1 MLGRSMGFTKRLVEY
16 ALDSNKYDL
25 LPLDLVEQSKEIM
38 INAAGVALAAAAQPD
53 SRILTEVIQD
63 LRGNGKCTIIGM
75 GLRTSPSYAALANGM
90 MINLL
95 DFDDEITQSDMHLSS
110 TILPVVMAMGEMNG
124 SSGQSV
130 IAAYSVASEITARL
144 GTFCEI
150 AGEKESLRNRHSPV
164 HMDGVLGVIGSTCAG
179 ALMQGLGE
187 KEFINAIGIA
197 CGSASGI
204 SGNFSSAARAYQ
216 CGQSAMDGL
225 MASVLASHGLSSSV
239 DSIESEEGLLKLF
252 WDLSIDEEEFF
263 RGLSNPYQLVDPGVT
278 LKLYPCDSA
287 SHTAIDAVLQLLQ
300 QHAVDPKEVASVNV
314 SITPAAMKKL
324 PVVTPTNGW
333 ESRFCLSYI
342 VAATLLHGHPLLDF
356 FTDPAVENSDVRHAM
371 DLISVQ
377 ATESPSSL
385 SANPCTVSIVLNT
398 GRKLENKVDFARG
411 QPQMP
416 LDREELDA
424 KFLYCTRYILP
435 PDHIEEAID
444 SFRNLENIEN
454 VTGMFSVLGG

>member
-1 MLGRSMGFTKRLVEY
+1 MGFTKRLVEY
-16 ALDSNKYDL
+16 AIDNNKYDL
-25 LPLDLVEQSKEIM
+25 LPADVVDRSKEMM

-110 TILPVVMAMGEMNG
+110 TILPVVMALGEMNG
-124 SSGQSV
+124 ASGQSV
-130 IAAYSVASEITARL
+130 IAAYSMASEITARIAEC
-144 GTFCEI
+144 CELS
-150 AGEKESLRNRHSPV
+150 ARKGSVRNRHSPV
-164 HMDGVLGVIGSTCAG
+164 HMDGVLGVIGATCAG

-187 KEFINAIGIA
+187 REFIKAIGIA

-204 SGNFSSAARAYQ
+204 SGNFATAARAYQ
-216 CGQSAMDGL
+216 CGQSAMNGL
-225 MASVLASHGLSSSV
+225 MASVLASHGISSA
-239 DSIESEEGLLKLF
+239 DNPLESEEGLLNLF
-252 WDLSIDEEEFF
+252 WGFSINEEEFF
-263 RGLSNPYQLVDPGVT
+263 TGLANPYRLIDPGVT

-287 SHTAIDAVLQLLQ
+287 SHTAIEAVLQLLQ
-300 QHAVDPKEVASVNV
+300 QHTVDPNEVASVNV
-314 SITPAAMKKL
+314 SITRAAMDKL

-356 FTDPAVENSDVRHAM
+356 FTDPAVENSEVRHAM
-371 DLISVQ
+371 DMISIQ
-377 ATESPSSL
+377 ATELPSNV

-411 QPQMP
+411 QPEMP
-416 LDREELDA
+416 LDREEVDA

-435 PDHIEEAID
+435 PDHIGEAID